1 MPLDEQ
7 HIRDEQ
13 RVRFGAPP
21 GFMRTFRRAMRALPA
36 NPRCKICFAPFT
48 GPGGRVVRMFGFAP
62 SRKNPTFCN
71 ACFEKAPLGGREE
84 EIGVLFADLRG
95 YTTLSETMP
104 PEEVRSLLARFYAA
118 ATDVLVDANAV
129 IDKLV
134 GDEVMAL
141 FVPYFIPPESCV
153 PKMVEAA
160 ERLLHAVGYGTAG
173 GPWCPLGIG
182 LDAGRAF
189 VGNIGSGEVK
199 DYTAIGDVVNTASR
213 LQRQAAAGEIVMSK
227 SVYDIARERF
237 PDARHEQMTLKGKA
251 EPVEAW
257 VVDLSGV
264 ATPV

>member
-1 MPLDEQ
+1 MPFDEQ
-7 HIRDEQ
+7 HIEDEQ
-13 RVRFGAPP
+13 RARFGAPA

-71 ACFEKAPLGGREE
+71 ACFEKAPFGGREE

-104 PEEVRSLLARFYAA
+104 PEEVRALLARFYAA

-141 FVPYFIPPESCV
+141 FVPYFIPPEQCTA
-153 PKMVEAA
+153 KMVEAA
-160 ERLLHAVGYGTAG
+160 EQLLHAVGYGTEE
-173 GPWCPLGIG
+173 GPWCALGIG
-182 LDAGRAF
+182 LDAGTAF
-189 VGNIGSGEVK
+189 VGNVGSGGVK

-213 LQRQAAAGEIVMSK
+213 LQGQAAAGQIVMSK
-227 SVYDIARERF
+227 SVYDVVGERF

-264 ATPV
+264 ATPA